1 MVQKKNEKKTLE
13 KEETQVCEPSYK
25 GLAYLLVIFLLF
37 EFIVLCV
44 VAFKYDV
51 SFKPKN
57 ECRSYVTQAL
67 RREQMR
73 RMRSPAPMYRHER
86 HEKVRSVP
94 GVRPGVHH
102 GRPVPAPHD
111 VRSKA
116 RPGHPAPAPHGV
128 QPKVKKAARPVP
140 PQKAVK
146 KPFTEKDMPAV
157 TRKAP
162 ACPPPVPR
170 KAKYNPEE
178 YAPYAQK
185 GNASI
190 QGKLCFPLADGS
202 EKCFANTTVF
212 INPVT
217 TYSDEWYN
225 RGWAGREYLAT
236 ADKRVIPFNKMVKT
250 DKDGNFAFKDLAPG
264 SYYVGTMV
272 CLPKTKDAKACAYT
286 RWAAKVTMK
295 RMVKPT
301 FKKVYP

>member
-1 MVQKKNEKKTLE
+1 MVLKKEKKTSSVDVRPTA
-13 KEETQVCEPSYK
+13 KEQVKTPEPSYK

-37 EFIVLCV
+37 EFVVLSV
-44 VAFKYDV
+44 VCFKYDV
-51 SFKPKN
+51 SFRSKN
-57 ECRSYVTQAL
+57 DCRPYVAQAL

-73 RMRSPAPMYRHER
+73 RLRPPAPMPHQRVQPRKAHP
-86 HEKVRSVP
+86 HP
-94 GVRPGVHH
+94 HGVRPGQPA
-102 GRPVPAPHD
+102 RPAPGMQ
-111 VRSKA
+111 R
-116 RPGHPAPAPHGV
+116 GV
-128 QPKVKKAARPVP
+128 QKNV
-140 PQKAVK
+140 VK
-146 KPFTEKDMPAV
+146 KPFTAKDMPAV
-157 TRKAP
+157 TTKAP

-170 KAKYNPEE
+170 KAKYIEAE

-217 TYSDEWYN
+217 SYSDEWYR

-236 ADKRVIPFNKMVKT
+236 ADQRVIPFNKMVKT
-250 DKDGNFAFKDLAPG
+250 DKDGHFAFKDLAPG
-264 SYYVGTMV
+264 SYYVGTTV

-295 RMVKPT
+295 RMVTPT